1 MRVFCPLHTVIVA
14 PAEALLQV
22 LAKSGQL
29 YCKIAHV
36 REETESEL
44 ACALSAS
51 GGCVVARQRLCDDH
65 SSDATVSWPAP
76 GGLPITSRGETQQGC
91 QVIQW
96 KGYQHVSCSS
106 RRREPGILL

>member
-44 ACALSAS
+44 ASALSAS
-51 GGCVVARQRLCDDH
+51 AGCVVAQQLLCDDH
-65 SSDATVSWPAP
+65 SLDATVLWPAL
-76 GGLPITSRGETQQGC
+76 GGLPINFRGET
-91 QVIQW
+91 
-96 KGYQHVSCSS
+96 
-106 RRREPGILL
+106 

>member
-1 MRVFCPLHTVIVA
+1 MRVFCPLHTVVVA

-29 YCKIAHV
+29 YCKSAHV

-51 GGCVVARQRLCDDH
+51 GGCVVARQRLCDNH
-65 SSDATVSWPAP
+65 SSGATVSWPGL
-76 GGLPITSRGETQQGC
+76 GGLRNTSRMKP
-91 QVIQW
+91 I
-96 KGYQHVSCSS
+96 KGT
-106 RRREPGILL
+106 R